1 MNSGLS
7 GIQLAIGLGF
17 GSLALIGDAVH
28 NLGDVAGLVL
38 GWGADRLSP
47 RPATARFTHGFGRST
62 QLAPLINA
70 MLILMATISI
80 AGRRWC
86 ICSPV
91 RPFRRRFW

>member
-1 MNSGLS
+1 MTSGLS

-62 QLAPLINA
+62 LQLEPPGA
-70 MLILMATISI
+70 S
-80 AGRRWC
+80 
-86 ICSPV
+86 SPQMDSSSSS
-91 RPFRRRFW
+91 RSC